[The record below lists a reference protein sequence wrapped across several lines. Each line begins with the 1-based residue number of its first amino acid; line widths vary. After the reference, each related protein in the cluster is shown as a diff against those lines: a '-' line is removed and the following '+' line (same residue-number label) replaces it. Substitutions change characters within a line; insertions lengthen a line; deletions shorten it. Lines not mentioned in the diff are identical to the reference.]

1 MPVRHRSSRYPG
13 LRSEAVHV
21 SEPEAQALHA
31 KLSQWGLLSAANW
44 SKLLALAEPR
54 TLSKHEFWSQPAQ
67 PVHHFAIVRSGL
79 MRHFYVDARGRESV
93 KAFRGPGEFSAPY
106 AELIQRKPSRTF
118 IQALAPT
125 ELLTFEVTRFDA
137 LAEDSLELQRLARR
151 FVEQHFVAKEQ
162 REYEFLQLS
171 AEERYQQ
178 FCAERPEHLSHIPQH
193 QVASYIGIT
202 PVALSRIR
210 ARSSRRK

>member
-1 MPVRHRSSRYPG
+1 M
-13 LRSEAVHV
+13 LADD
-21 SEPEAQALHA
+21 PEAKAIHA
-31 KLSQWGLLSAANW
+31 RMTQLGPLSPGNW
-44 SKLLALAEPR
+44 SKLLALTEKRSLA
-54 TLSKHEFWSQPAQ
+54 KNEFWVQPPA
-67 PVHHFAIVRSGL
+67 PVAHFAIVRSGL
-79 MRHFYVDARGRESV
+79 VRHYYVDAKGRESV

-125 ELLTFEVTRFDA
+125 ELLTFEVARFDA

-171 AEERYQQ
+171 AEERYRQ
-178 FCAERPEHLSHIPQH
+178 FCAERPEHLAHIPQH

-210 ARSSRRK
+210 ARVVKKK

>member
-1 MPVRHRSSRYPG
+1 MEVRD
-13 LRSEAVHV
+13 
-21 SEPEAQALHA
+21 PEAKALHA
-31 KLSQWGLLSAANW
+31 KLSSWGPLSPANFT
-44 SKLLALAEPR
+44 KLLKLAEHR
-54 TLSKHEFWSQPAQ
+54 SLARQEFWSEPGAK
-67 PVHHFAIVRSGL
+67 VSSFAIVRTGL
-79 MRHFYVDARGRESV
+79 VRHFYVDAKGRESV

-125 ELLTFEVTRFDA
+125 ELLTFEVARFDA

-171 AEERYQQ
+171 AEERYRQ

-210 ARSSRRK
+210 ARVAKKVLRAK

>member
-1 MPVRHRSSRYPG
+1 MDVT
-13 LRSEAVHV
+13 EAK
-21 SEPEAQALHA
+21 ALHA
-31 KLSQWGLLSAANW
+31 RLSQLGPLPAKIFG
-44 SKLLALAEPR
+44 KLMALAEPR
-54 TLSKHEFWSQPAQ
+54 SLAKQEFWSRPDEKVA
-67 PVHHFAIVRSGL
+67 HFAIIRSGL
-79 MRHFYVDARGRESV
+79 VRHFYVDAKGRESV

-125 ELLTFEVTRFDA
+125 ELLTFEVAKFDA

-171 AEERYQQ
+171 AEERYRQ

-210 ARSSRRK
+210 ARARKSPARSR

>member
-1 MPVRHRSSRYPG
+1 MGPPARYPG
-13 LRSEAVHV
+13 LRSEAVL
-21 SEPEAQALHA
+21 SDPEKKALHTR
-31 KLSQWGLLSAANW
+31 LSQWGALSAANFQ
-44 SKLLALAEPR
+44 KVLELAEPR
-54 TLSKHEFWSQPAQ
+54 SLAKHEFWSQPSA
-67 PVHHFAIVRSGL
+67 PVSHFAIVRSGL
-79 MRHFYVDARGRESV
+79 VRHYYVDSRGRESV

-106 AELIQRKPSRTF
+106 AEIILRKPSRTF

-125 ELLTFEVTRFDA
+125 ELLTFDVTRFDA

-171 AEERYQQ
+171 AEERYRQ

-210 ARSSRRK
+210 ARATKKKSR

>member
-1 MPVRHRSSRYPG
+1 MSV
-13 LRSEAVHV
+13 L
-21 SEPEAQALHA
+21 SEPEKKALHA
-31 KLSQWGLLSAANW
+31 RLSQWGALSGANFQ
-44 SKLLALAEPR
+44 KLLALAE
-54 TLSKHEFWSQPAQ
+54 TQSLAKHEFWSQPSA
-67 PVHHFAIVRSGL
+67 PVSHFAIVRSGL
-79 MRHFYVDARGRESV
+79 VRHFYVDAKGRESV

-125 ELLTFEVTRFDA
+125 ELLTFEVVKFDA

-151 FVEQHFVAKEQ
+151 FVEAHFVAKEQ
-162 REYEFLQLS
+162 REYEFLQLN
-171 AEERYQQ
+171 AEERYRQ

-210 ARSSRRK
+210 ARATKKKSPSRGK

>member
-1 MPVRHRSSRYPG
+1 MDVTD
-13 LRSEAVHV
+13 
-21 SEPEAQALHA
+21 PEAIALHA
-31 KLSQWGLLSAANW
+31 RLSLLGPLSPANW
-44 SKLLALAEPR
+44 SKLLGLAEKR
-54 TLSKHEFWSQPAQ
+54 SLAKLEYWAEAGAA
-67 PVHHFAIVRSGL
+67 VAHFAIVRTGL
-79 MRHFYVDARGRESV
+79 VRHFYVDAQGRESV

-125 ELLTFEVTRFDA
+125 ELLTFEVSRFDA

-171 AEERYQQ
+171 AEERYRQ
-178 FCAERPEHLSHIPQH
+178 FCAERPEHLRDIPQH

-210 ARSSRRK
+210 ARVAKKR